1 MGILIINFI
10 AGILVFWLCFP
21 FLSILFAGIRNR
33 KITDKSLTNQ
43 QKFAC
48 IITVYKDIDIAWPL
62 VRSLLKQHY
71 PHYHIFLLADCLE
84 EPVSVPEETD
94 QKLSLLIPQQPLNS
108 KVASINYVLQ
118 QLDDSFTHAV
128 IFDPDNLV
136 PVHFLSAIAQG
147 HDHGYEIVQGKRI
160 AKNIDTTYAALDALG
175 EYYYDYTVRNVSF
188 RLGSSSTLA
197 GSGMSIALPVY
208 KLNIASEMLNL
219 QKHGV
224 VVAEDKSLQLEFVK
238 SKKIIAY
245 APAAVIFDEKT
256 TSGYQVSRQRTRWL
270 NSYFKHSTDA
280 LKLLF
285 AGISKLNWNIIYFAV
300 MVLFPPLSILVVSV
314 VFVLLILFW
323 ANMQMFFILLAA
335 ALLFSL
341 TFLLALLLNRTP
353 GKVIAAIPQIPLF
366 MSKQMA
372 GLLNMKQANKDFMVT
387 SHEYKA
393 EITDIWQSR
402 EAEFK
407 NWKIK
412 NS

>member
-1 MGILIINFI
+1 MGILIINII

-21 FLSILFAGIRNR
+21 FLSILIAGIHNR
-33 KITDKSLTNQ
+33 KITDKALSNQ

-48 IITVYKDIDIAWPL
+48 IITVYKDLNIAWPL
-62 VRSLLKQHY
+62 VRSLLKQQY

-84 EPVSVPEETD
+84 EPVSAPEETD

-118 QLDDSFTHAV
+118 RLDDSFTHAV

-136 PVHFLSAIAQG
+136 PVHFLSAVAQG

-208 KLNIASEMLNL
+208 KQNIASEMLNL
-219 QKHGV
+219 QKLGV

-238 SKKIIAY
+238 SKKAIAY

-280 LKLLF
+280 LKLLL
-285 AGISKLNWNIIYFAV
+285 AGIAKFNWNIVYFAV
-300 MVLFPPLSILVVSV
+300 MVLFPPLSILVLSV
-314 VFVLLILFW
+314 AITLLILFFV
-323 ANMQMFFILLAA
+323 NIQMFLVLASA
-335 ALLFSL
+335 TLLFAF
-341 TFLLALLLNRTP
+341 TFVLSLLLNRTP
-353 GKVIAAIPQIPLF
+353 GKVLAAIPKIPLF
-366 MSKQMA
+366 MSKQLA

-387 SHEYKA
+387 SHEYNA
-393 EITDIWQSR
+393 EISDIWKSR
-402 EAEFK
+402 ETEFN
-407 NWKIK
+407 NWKLK
-412 NS
+412 NI